1 MAKVDVKV
9 PDIGDF
15 EEVPVIEV
23 LVKPGDAVKVDQSLI
38 TLESDKATMDVPSP
52 VAGQVAEIVAKVG
65 DKVSMG
71 TLIARVESEK
81 GEGAKASGSSAKAP
95 APPSAPDKPAA
106 APAKSA
112 PAKPAESPAAGASAK
127 AAAIEIKIPD
137 IGDFTD
143 IPVIEILVKV
153 GDTVEA
159 EQPIVTLESDKAT
172 MEVPAPAAGKITEI
186 LVKVGDKVSMGSL
199 IAKLDAGG
207 ETASIAADQEDEAD
221 AKEEEDAAEAPDT
234 SPVAPSDLPP
244 RLPKAGTGPAL
255 PDFSGVFA
263 GPAVRRLARELGL
276 DLNQIKG
283 TGEKARITREDVK
296 AAIARG
302 GVGVSRPRQA
312 AARCP
317 LCRRS
322 TLPNSGRSKTFR
334 YRASRRSPGRGSTPP
349 GSTFRTSP
357 TADEADITDLDAFRK
372 ALDEDAKKDKAE
384 PYRVSLLPLLM
395 RATVA
400 ALKAFPT
407 FNAALAPSGN
417 SLIMRRYWHIGV
429 AVDTPDGLV
438 VAVVKDVDQKGVI
451 DFARELGGLSEKA
464 RAGKLAP
471 AEMQGAT
478 FTISSLGGI
487 GGTAFTPIVNAPEV
501 AILGVVRS
509 KMAPVW
515 DGSTFAPRL
524 MLPLCLSYD
533 HRVID
538 GAAAARFMR
547 HLAGLLE
554 DMRRIIL

>member
-1 MAKVDVKV
+1 M
-9 PDIGDF
+9 
-15 EEVPVIEV
+15 
-23 LVKPGDAVKVDQSLI
+23 
-38 TLESDKATMDVPSP
+38 SP
-52 VAGQVAEIVAKVG
+52 
-65 DKVSMG
+65 
-71 TLIARVESEK
+71 
-81 GEGAKASGSSAKAP
+81 
-95 APPSAPDKPAA
+95 
-106 APAKSA
+106 
-112 PAKPAESPAAGASAK
+112 
-127 AAAIEIKIPD
+127 IPD
-137 IGDFTD
+137 IGDFKD
-143 IPVIEILVKV
+143 VPVIEILVKA

-172 MEVPAPAAGKITEI
+172 MDVPSPAAGKITQI
-186 LVKVGDKVSMGSL
+186 VVKVGDKVSMGSV

-207 ETASIAADQEDEAD
+207 SAAPIASDQEDEAD
-221 AKEEEDAAEAPDT
+221 AKEEEDAAEAPET
-234 SPVAPSDLPP
+234 SPVAPRDLPP
-244 RLPKAGTGPAL
+244 RPPMAAAGPAIA
-255 PDFSGVFA
+255 DFSGVFA

-276 DLNQIKG
+276 DLNLIKG
-283 TGEKARITREDVK
+283 TGEKGRITREDVK
-296 AAIARG
+296 AALVAEKG
-302 GVGVSRPRQA
+302 APSPP
-312 AARCP
+312 AAR

-322 TLPNSGRSKTFR
+322 HPSTSPNSGRSKRFR
-334 YRASRRSPGRGSTPP
+334 CHASSEFPARRLHASWVNVPHVTHS
-349 GSTFRTSP
+349 
-357 TADEADITDLDAFRK
+357 DEADITDLDAFRK
-372 ALDEDAKKDKAE
+372 ALDDDAKKDKSK

-395 RATVA
+395 RAAVA
-400 ALKAFPT
+400 TLKAFPS
-407 FNAALAPSGN
+407 FNAALSPDGA
-417 SLIMRRYWHIGV
+417 SLILRKYWHIGV

-438 VAVVKDVDQKGVI
+438 VAVVKDVDKKGVVEL
-451 DFARELGGLSEKA
+451 ARELGALSEKA

-515 DGSTFAPRL
+515 DGKAFQPRL